1 MPTAAWYIQLKMSV
15 KSDASDDVDLLR
27 PGRDFDAVV
36 IGASAGAQEALQA
49 LIPHLR
55 CRTTAFIIAVHQPA
69 DAAERE
75 IAQLR
80 APCPLPVKFAENGEA
95 VKPGIVYFAPGGHH
109 LIVGH
114 EETFELDD
122 GPLVNFARPSIDVL
136 FESAADTWGRRT
148 VGVILTG
155 ANEDGARGLREIG
168 LAGGLTLVQN
178 PASARAP
185 YMPTV
190 AIRTAHPAAVLSLD
204 AMAQLFEAWA
214 DEEASRPEA
223 PVPPVSGRKSGAA

>member
-1 MPTAAWYIQLKMSV
+1 MSQPPAATT
-15 KSDASDDVDLLR
+15 DVDLLR

-36 IGASAGAQEALQA
+36 IGASAGAHEALQA

-55 CRTTAFIIAVHQPA
+55 CRTTAFVIVVHQ
-69 DAAERE
+69 AAESAE
-75 IAQLR
+75 HDLAPLR
-80 APCPLPVKFAENGEA
+80 GLCPLPVKLAEDAEA
-95 VKPGIVYFAPGGHH
+95 VIPGTVYFAPGGLH
-109 LIVGH
+109 LVVRH
-114 EETFELDD
+114 DETFALDE
-122 GPLVNFARPSIDVL
+122 GPLVNYARPSIDVL

-178 PASARAP
+178 PDSARAP

-190 AIRTAHPAAVLSLD
+190 AIRTAHPAAVLSLA
-204 AMAQLFEAWA
+204 AMAQLFDAWA

-223 PVPPVSGRKSGAA
+223 LPSVSG